1 MIEDTKTFVEIGAAD
16 FDTLQPLAE
25 QGWYGFVV
33 EPNPTLAVECR
44 KIFAEY
50 PRVTVHELAISDIDG
65 EVEMVFSHGTG
76 WEKGISH
83 VTSPNHLGE
92 RLSDYQENKHLFL
105 KPEMVVSQTL
115 DTFLDTVDSEIDFMK
130 VDVEGHE
137 NNIFGA
143 YSFRIKPTFLK
154 IEHKHVDDRILGKYL
169 TDAGYTIWVERDD
182 IYAVI

>member
-1 MIEDTKTFVEIGAAD
+1 
-16 FDTLQPLAE
+16 
-25 QGWYGFVV
+25 
-33 EPNPTLAVECR
+33 
-44 KIFAEY
+44 
-50 PRVTVHELAISDIDG
+50 
-65 EVEMVFSHGTG
+65 
-76 WEKGISH
+76 
-83 VTSPNHLGE
+83 
-92 RLSDYQENKHLFL
+92 
-105 KPEMVVSQTL
+105 MVVSQTL